1 MAGRHTN
8 QFMHSHERKPVKLF
22 AVATAAGAADMT
34 LQYWSPT
41 TGALA
46 TAPAGGV
53 KGIKSITYLASA
65 GKYQIV
71 LQDSY
76 QRLLGMNIASLAVD
90 GATQP
95 VAPNW
100 QIMAQSVGTA
110 TGGTINV
117 WFYAPAGTV
126 LTSPTSNTR
135 LYIEITLSD
144 STGF

>member
-1 MAGRHTN
+1 MAGRHLN
-8 QFMHSHERKPVKLF
+8 QFMYSHEKMPVKLY
-22 AVATAAGAADMT
+22 AVATGAGAADMT
-34 LQYWSPT
+34 LQYWNPT

-46 TAPAGGV
+46 TAPTGGV

-65 GKYQIV
+65 GKFQIV

-76 QRLLGMNIASLAVD
+76 QRLLGMNIATLAVD

-100 QIMAQSVGTA
+100 QIFAQSVSTA

-126 LTSPTSNTR
+126 LTSPTSNSR
-135 LYIEITLSD
+135 LYIEITLSN
-144 STGF
+144 STAF